1 MIQRLRF
8 SALLCFALA
17 CASPADMAKDELGSG
32 KCADQAEQ
40 KCEDDLA
47 SSDRLACLK
56 REIYLCEELA
66 KTP

>member
-1 MIQRLRF
+1 
-8 SALLCFALA
+8 
-17 CASPADMAKDELGSG
+17 MAKAELGDG

-40 KCEDDLA
+40 KCEEDLA

-66 KTP
+66 KTPPP